1 MEGRREMRRKKQRRK
16 GEGGTQE
23 GRERREG
30 GKEGGMAQ
38 SSELY
43 VPDTQVTFALSAPLP
58 VCSHTHTQILTGN
71 AKP

>member
-1 MEGRREMRRKKQRRK
+1 MEGRREMRRKR
-16 GEGGTQE
+16 EGGMQE

-58 VCSHTHTQILTGN
+58 VCSHTRTQILTGN